1 MLSERPGL
9 GIRRRFAA
17 PELARIRSI
26 QVRKPFDRHLLF
38 YWEGDTLRIE
48 RLMHGARDLPHRLLE
63 YPEG

>member
-38 YWEGDTLRIE
+38 YWEGLRIW
-48 RLMHGARDLPHRLLE
+48 LSS
-63 YPEG
+63 